1 MQYLQCTRELTLT
14 IESGTNTQWWV
25 DSSYA
30 VHPDM
35 CSHSGIMMTLG
46 KGATYSTSCKQK
58 LNMNTGN
65 ETVWKDASHISNTAL
80 ERNGDIVAGQIDG
93 YLEADHGGYED
104 EETQL
109 AMEGESTGPEL
120 KSMPLLY
127 VALPEM
133 PVNAEAEVELVYVS
147 SKLASCMTLQSHE
160 STDLVMIE
168 QHTCVFDSSMR
179 YIRGCCALLY
189 ITATPSSDFSIA
201 SLVHEMIKNIQKLA
215 LVSEIEILEGR
226 MRLYYDVSLVMD
238 VEMLRHS
245 LREAPI
251 SLAHTLVAVN
261 GIRGGAAL
269 AANVQVLDLVHM
281 ETELWIRH
289 NRSY

>member
-1 MQYLQCTRELTLT
+1 
-14 IESGTNTQWWV
+14 
-25 DSSYA
+25 
-30 VHPDM
+30 
-35 CSHSGIMMTLG
+35 
-46 KGATYSTSCKQK
+46 
-58 LNMNTGN
+58 
-65 ETVWKDASHISNTAL
+65 
-80 ERNGDIVAGQIDG
+80 
-93 YLEADHGGYED
+93 
-104 EETQL
+104 
-109 AMEGESTGPEL
+109 
-120 KSMPLLY
+120 MPLLY

-133 PVNAEAEVELVYVS
+133 PVNAEAEVELVCVS
-147 SKLASCMTLQSHE
+147 SKVASCMTLQSHE
-160 STDLVMIE
+160 STDQVTIE

-179 YIRGCCALLY
+179 YIRGCCALIC

-201 SLVHEMIKNIQKLA
+201 SLVNEMIKNIRKLA

-245 LREAPI
+245 LLEAPI
-251 SLAHTLVAVN
+251 SLAYTLVAVN

-269 AANVQVLDLVHM
+269 AANVEVLDLVHM